1 MEWADGI
8 GAARKRQGLAP
19 QGLQRSVCND
29 SKNLVNQPKQAMW
42 KSEGQAVL
50 ANQYGMA
57 RERLKSS
64 SHCSIASYRRPSF
77 LKNAPPTAVSS
88 AK

>member
-8 GAARKRQGLAP
+8 GAVRKRQGLAP

-29 SKNLVNQPKQAMW
+29 CKSLVIRSKQTHVGRAAK
-42 KSEGQAVL
+42 
-50 ANQYGMA
+50 
-57 RERLKSS
+57 
-64 SHCSIASYRRPSF
+64 F
-77 LKNAPPTAVSS
+77 LKTAPPTALSS